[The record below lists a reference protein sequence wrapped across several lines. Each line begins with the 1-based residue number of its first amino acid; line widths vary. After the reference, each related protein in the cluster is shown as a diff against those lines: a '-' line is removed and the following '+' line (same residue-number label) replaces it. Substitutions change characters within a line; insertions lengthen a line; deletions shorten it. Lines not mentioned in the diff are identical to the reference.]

1 MDIKLALDML
11 ASLKKMASQINKS
24 QVLLKRSML
33 MKIVSLQRVLERTK

>member
-11 ASLKKMASQINKS
+11 ASLKGMASQISNS

-33 MKIVSLQRVLERTK
+33 MKIVSLQRVMERDK